1 MKMLTDVDY
10 MKIALEEAQ
19 KAAEKDEVPVGA
31 VVVFSGQI
39 FGRAHNEPIGEHDPS
54 VRAQHDPIAGA

>member
-1 MKMLTDVDY
+1 MFTDDDY

-31 VVVFSGQI
+31 VVVQGNVLLATASRKTSRTI
-39 FGRAHNEPIGEHDPS
+39 S
-54 VRAQHDPIAGA
+54 